1 MSTSEITVNELAALG
16 EVLVIDVREVDEY
29 VEGHVPGAINLPSSS
44 LAETFHQ
51 IPGGDTVYFVC
62 HGGGRSG
69 RACEFLSQKPEF
81 ADRHLVNVRGGTSGW
96 IIEGNKVVT
105 GDKPN

>member
-1 MSTSEITVNELAALG
+1 VNELAALG

-44 LAETFHQ
+44 LNETFHE
-51 IPGGDTVYFVC
+51 IPTADTIYFVC

-69 RACEFLSQKPEF
+69 RACEFLSHLPEF

-96 IIEGNKVVT
+96 IIEGHKVVT
-105 GDKPN
+105 GDQPN